1 MAGSGVASIWTQV
14 GEARRWPM
22 RPSPQPGELL
32 SGWIARLALANGL
45 APRALFTV
53 LTGDDAAGGLG
64 ARLDVRLDATCP
76 SWVLAALSHGAGI
89 APGEI
94 ADLSLDAARQSGR
107 PSLLAFLA
115 ARRPDWLRP
124 LAVGSDRA
132 AAQARRRAGLYGDG
146 ALAFCPECLGE
157 TPWARRWWRFVLARV
172 CLRHGC
178 RLLDRCPRCRRSW
191 APQRIARL
199 QPLTACHACGAD
211 LARAATLGVTP
222 DEAWRQWAIEN
233 CLLEQIND
241 ARTGSRSVEG
251 AASLD
256 ALLRDASRA
265 LRTPTVSGTAP
276 TIRFRRRFATP
287 TGARRRAYQR
297 RATP

>member
-1 MAGSGVASIWTQV
+1 MAASGVERIGTQI
-14 GEARRWPM
+14 GEPRRWPM

-53 LTGDDAAGGLG
+53 LTGDDTAGDLD
-64 ARLDVRLDATCP
+64 ARPDIRLDTTCP
-76 SWVLAALSHGAGI
+76 GGVLATLSRDTGI

-94 ADLSLDAARQSGR
+94 AGLSLDAARQRGR

-115 ARRPDWLRP
+115 VRRPDWLRP
-124 LAVGSDRA
+124 LAIGSDRA
-132 AAQARRRAGLYGDG
+132 AAQAKRRAGLCGDG
-146 ALAFCPECLGE
+146 ALAFCPECLRE

-191 APQRIARL
+191 APQRVTRL

-211 LARAATLGVTP
+211 LARAATQGVTP

-233 CLLEQIND
+233 RLLEQIDD
-241 ARTGSRSVEG
+241 ARTGSRSVED

-265 LRTPTVSGTAP
+265 LRRPTGGGTAP
-276 TIRFRRRFATP
+276 AIRFRRRFATP
-287 TGARRRAYQR
+287 TGARRRTHRR
-297 RATP
+297 RAAP

>member
-1 MAGSGVASIWTQV
+1 MAGSGVERIETPAD
-14 GEARRWPM
+14 EALRWPM
-22 RPSPQPGELL
+22 RPKPQPGELL
-32 SGWIARLALANGL
+32 SGWVARLALANGL
-45 APRALFTV
+45 APRSLLMI

-64 ARLDVRLDATCP
+64 ARPDVHLDANCP
-76 SWVLAALSHGAGI
+76 GGVLATLSRGAGI
-89 APGEI
+89 ASGEI
-94 ADLSLDAARQSGR
+94 AGLSLDAARRSGR
-107 PSLLAFLA
+107 PSLLALLA

-132 AAQARRRAGLYGDG
+132 AAQFNRRAGLCGDG
-146 ALAFCPECLGE
+146 ALAFCPECLRE
-157 TPWARRWWRFVLARV
+157 TPWARRWWRFVLARI

-191 APQRIARL
+191 APHRIARL

-211 LARAATLGVTP
+211 LARAATQGVTP
-222 DEAWRQWAIEN
+222 DEAWRQWAIEHR
-233 CLLEQIND
+233 LLEQIDD
-241 ARTGSRSVEG
+241 ARSGSRSVEG

-256 ALLRDASRA
+256 ALLRDACRA
-265 LRTPTVSGTAP
+265 LRRPIGGGTAP

-287 TGARRRAYQR
+287 TGARRRVYQR

>member
-1 MAGSGVASIWTQV
+1 MAGSGVEWIGTQI
-14 GEARRWPM
+14 GDARRWPM
-22 RPSPQPGELL
+22 RSKPQPGELL

-45 APRALFTV
+45 APRALLMI

-64 ARLDVRLDATCP
+64 ARPDVRLDATCP
-76 SWVLAALSHGAGI
+76 SWVLATLSRGAGI
-89 APGEI
+89 APSEI
-94 ADLSLDAARQSGR
+94 AGLSLDAAHQSGR

-124 LAVGSDRA
+124 LAVGSDQA
-132 AAQARRRAGLYGDG
+132 AAQAKRRAGLCGDG
-146 ALAFCPECLGE
+146 ALAFCPECLQE
-157 TPWARRWWRFVLARV
+157 MPWARRWWRFVLARV

-191 APQRIARL
+191 APQRATRL

-211 LARAATLGVTP
+211 LARAATQGVTP

-233 CLLEQIND
+233 RLLEQIHD
-241 ARTGSRSVEG
+241 ARTGSRSMEG
-251 AASLD
+251 AAPLD

-265 LRTPTVSGTAP
+265 LRRPTGSGTAP
-276 TIRFRRRFATP
+276 MIRFRRRFATP
-287 TGARRRAYQR
+287 TGAHRRTHRRRA
-297 RATP
+297 AP

>member
-1 MAGSGVASIWTQV
+1 
-14 GEARRWPM
+14 M
-22 RPSPQPGELL
+22 RPKPQPGELL

-45 APRALFTV
+45 APRALLRI
-53 LTGDDAAGGLG
+53 LTGDDTMGGLG
-64 ARLDVRLDATCP
+64 ARPDMRLDATCP
-76 SWVLAALSHGAGI
+76 RDVLATLSRDTGI

-94 ADLSLDAARQSGR
+94 AGLSLDAARQSGR

-132 AAQARRRAGLYGDG
+132 AAQAKRRAGLYGDG
-146 ALAFCPECLGE
+146 ALAFCPECLRE

-191 APQRIARL
+191 APQRVTRL

-211 LARAATLGVTP
+211 LARAATQDVTP
-222 DEAWRQWAIEN
+222 DEAWRQWAIEHR
-233 CLLEQIND
+233 LLRQIDD
-241 ARTGSRSVEG
+241 ARNGSRSVEG

-265 LRTPTVSGTAP
+265 LRTPVGGGTTP
-276 TIRFRRRFATP
+276 MIRFRRRLATP
-287 TGARRRAYQR
+287 TGARRRTHRR
-297 RATP
+297 RAAP